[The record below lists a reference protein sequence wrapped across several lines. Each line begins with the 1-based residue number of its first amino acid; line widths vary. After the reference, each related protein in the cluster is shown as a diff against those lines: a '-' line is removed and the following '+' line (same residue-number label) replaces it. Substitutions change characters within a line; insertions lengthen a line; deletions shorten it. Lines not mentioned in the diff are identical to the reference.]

1 MQASLVM
8 PGVARRRSIVITCL
22 IGLTAVNVTLC
33 QVLPTPALQSLPDPP
48 PQDEAAKNAAVPCLK
63 PAPLPGLS
71 DYDGPLKKTVGLFAR
86 ALERKA
92 VHPPRYKPGVK
103 FCSLELGDKFLLFVK
118 DSTDPVNFI
127 GTAFNAGMDQAS
139 NRDPTFGQG
148 AAGYGRRYGAD
159 LAGSVSDKFLKDFA
173 FPAIFFEDPRYYR
186 LGYDSGGKRFL
197 HAAGHLFVAQR
208 EDGTHM
214 FNYSE
219 WLGTA
224 SSAVL
229 SNVYHPGNQ
238 HGTADTARRVGYSF
252 AFDIGYDVLREFW
265 PEISRKLKL
274 PFRGEP
280 VPANPVFA
288 PNNY

>member
-1 MQASLVM
+1 M
-8 PGVARRRSIVITCL
+8 PDRAYLCQFHLLPGIAIAGVAIPPRP
-22 IGLTAVNVTLC
+22 TAATGGREERC
-33 QVLPTPALQSLPDPP
+33 R
-48 PQDEAAKNAAVPCLK
+48 AVSQ
-63 PAPLPGLS
+63 AGATPGLS

-86 ALERKA
+86 ALERKS
-92 VHPPRYKPGVK
+92 VHPPRFKPGVK

-127 GTAFNAGMDQAS
+127 GTGFNAGMDHAS

-148 AAGYGRRYGAD
+148 AVGYGRRYGAD
-159 LAGSVSDKFLKDFA
+159 LAGSISDKFLKDFA

-186 LGYDSGGKRFL
+186 LGYDSARKRLL

-208 EDGTHM
+208 EDGTRM

-219 WLGTA
+219 WLGSV

-229 SNVYHPGNQ
+229 SNAYHPGNER
-238 HGTADTARRVGYSF
+238 GAAATARRIGYSF

-265 PEISRKLKL
+265 PEISRKLRL

-280 VPANPVFA
+280 VPANPAFA
-288 PNNY
+288 PNHN